1 MQLTLTTRIETRQ
14 LSTLK
19 PHPRNEEIYGDSC
32 DQDLIESVRRQ
43 GVTGI
48 VILPDGTILSGHRRV
63 EAAQKAELIEC
74 ECIVRNDLKDEW
86 DVLEA
91 LLDYNRQRDKTTEQR
106 VREYKAYLE
115 VEEEW
120 AKRRQI
126 KLAGTRPNAS
136 DLRPNLDEGQEN
148 TENKGRSDVLAAE
161 KAGFKRT
168 TARKASAVV
177 KAADRLRKQGKKKE
191 AKELTDTLNKSVD
204 KAHKLANDG
213 GLLEEESAEKEAKV
227 PAQIEKI
234 ELEDGRIGYIS
245 RTPGKTPFF
254 NSTNEMVDWARWTW
268 NPVTGCFHNCDYCY
282 ARDIAHRFYETKFEP
297 TFHPERLL
305 APAHTKVPKD
315 AETDVRCRNV
325 FTCSMADLFGKWVP
339 EEWIMQ
345 VFQSVIDN
353 PQWNFLFLTKFP
365 QRLQEIN
372 DKLNGFPDN
381 AWVGTTVDEQQRVK
395 VAEKAFSNIQAKV
408 KWLSCEPLLQRLT
421 FNSLEMF
428 DWVVIGGQSA
438 SSQTQASQPEWEWVE
453 HLWNQ
458 ARASDCK
465 VYWKGNLTVRPKECP
480 W

>member
-1 MQLTLTTRIETRQ
+1 MQLTLSTRIETRQ

-48 VILPDGTILSGHRRV
+48 VILPDATILSGHRRV
-63 EAAQKAELIEC
+63 EAALAAELIEC
-74 ECIVRNDLKDEW
+74 ECIVRNDLEDEW

-106 VREYKAYLE
+106 ARELEAYLE
-115 VEEEW
+115 VECER
-120 AKRRQI
+120 AKDRQRA
-126 KLAGTRPNAS
+126 AGGDRKSEKYKQKSLVKNFTPAINGKSR
-136 DLRPNLDEGQEN
+136 EI
-148 TENKGRSDVLAAE
+148 AAAKVGLSHPTAK
-161 KAGFKRT
+161 KAR
-168 TARKASAVV
+168 AVV
-177 KAADRLRKQGKKKE
+177 KAADRLKQKGNSQE
-191 AKELTDTLNKSVD
+191 AKDLIDTLNKNVD
-204 KAHKLANDG
+204 KAHKLASDG

-305 APAHTKVPKD
+305 APSHTKVPKD

-339 EEWIMQ
+339 EDWIMQ

-458 ARASDCK
+458 ARVSNCK
-465 VYWKGNLTVRPKECP
+465 VYWKENLTVRPKECP